1 MALAIDE
8 CKTIECLARFRRGV
22 LEKLC
27 THFAR
32 QPGRGILL
40 PCSSCCSCSSA
51 AYLTVGRGKSL
62 SRHKKHL
69 KQQKFNTLLKCQ
81 MKHVIYHALAVWHL
95 QLPAPARRATPL
107 SATHTQGRY
116 LCERECIYPVCSRS
130 LICFNKR
137 YTSSKYVYAARAARN
152 IPLCPTLP
160 LPLGISFGE
169 QQQQQQPVLA
179 RTRCRCRCR

>member
-32 QPGRGILL
+32 QPGREILL
-40 PCSSCCSCSSA
+40 PCSSCCSCCCCSSA

-107 SATHTQGRY
+107 SATHTHEEGICVRGSAY
-116 LCERECIYPVCSRS
+116 ILCARALLSVLTSVTLPANTFMPRALRVTSRS
-130 LICFNKR
+130 APHFRFRLAFLSGN
-137 YTSSKYVYAARAARN
+137 SS
-152 IPLCPTLP
+152 
-160 LPLGISFGE
+160 SSQF
-169 QQQQQQPVLA
+169 
-179 RTRCRCRCR
+179 